1 VPVQSALTVY
11 VPGMD
16 SWRTTS
22 PLKLAEMTAFTLPLP
37 SYFSI
42 PAMANGFW
50 LFPVTST
57 PSWASRYVPCSVALE
72 HFALAPFSSSANPLP
87 TATTPTTPTTPNTT
101 NRAAKYLFMG
111 SLYLLALSGPTYR
124 LQHTPVRG
132 VGVSLKCSIFVLN
145 VIKRGSENSVRAKF
159 AEIVKG
165 EVQLR
170 RIPLPRCEYPGGW
183 LWATPRGG
191 LTLIPREPKVC
202 LASDSSAGSPGV
214 ARRPPGAGAA
224 S

>member
-159 AEIVKG
+159 AEIVKS

-170 RIPLPRCEYPGGW
+170 RISLLANSVNKPPVDAPVPSKW
-183 LWATPRGG
+183 HHA
-191 LTLIPREPKVC
+191 LIVSLR
-202 LASDSSAGSPGV
+202 
-214 ARRPPGAGAA
+214 
-224 S
+224 